1 MSTPTERLEAEV
13 WLETTDPDIS
23 TCQRAEFFA
32 AVDEYYT
39 EHPTADRGPH
49 FLTTLR
55 EDNLAFAKI
64 LDTVRSHAS

>member
-13 WLETTDPDIS
+13 WLEATDPDIS
-23 TCQRAEFFA
+23 VGHRDAFFA
-32 AVDEYYT
+32 AVDDYFVEN
-39 EHPTADRGPH
+39 PTAERGLH

-55 EDNLAFAKI
+55 EDNLAFATI